1 MQGVCPGSSLQCWK
15 QMLAKK
21 KMQMADLLR
30 DDYQPPA
37 PRHPAAFPAASSG
50 NLELPAILC
59 LPNSSPL
66 SISTPVPGVVPA
78 SGADDLIFIPSLSLD
93 VPWASAFFKWYLR
106 WYSLKVRST
115 RSKRFSIQEGRSMRS
130 QGRMQRLFSV
140 FLKENEEIGLEN
152 GTGERRGGEWELNDL
167 FAHTHERTRGKV
179 SNW

>member
-1 MQGVCPGSSLQCWK
+1 
-15 QMLAKK
+15 MLAKK

-93 VPWASAFFKWYLR
+93 IPWASAFFKWYLI
-106 WYSLKVRST
+106 WYSMKVRST

-152 GTGERRGGEWELNDL
+152 GTGERRRGVRTKWFICTYTWEN
-167 FAHTHERTRGKV
+167 ERQSFKLIIGLGFLLIINYNSKL
-179 SNW
+179 